1 MAITKTITK
10 NGDLFEIK
18 YTYPQDESGAVA
30 VVFKEPMTLEQ
41 IDNHIAACQSQLA
54 DWQDTKTKCE
64 GIE

>member
-10 NGDLFEIK
+10 NGDTYDIK
-18 YTYPQDESGAVA
+18 YTYAQDENGRIEVE
-30 VVFKEPMTLEQ
+30 FRGPITMEQ
-41 IDNHIAACQSQLA
+41 IDNHITACQTQLA